1 VTARLKPWLA
11 ALALGVAALLGACD
25 SGGGRQACP
34 AGKLCLEYGN
44 IADPLSLDPNKTT
57 SIQEDV
63 ILGNVFMGLAQH
75 DAEGRPVPGM
85 ATAWETSADGLVW
98 TFHLRQDAMWSDGVP
113 LTAED
118 FVFSLRRVLDPA
130 TASETASLLYFIKN
144 AQPVNE
150 GRMKPAAVGVT
161 ALDAHTLQIRL
172 EHPAPYFPQLLTHQ
186 AMYPVPEHI
195 VARYGE
201 RWASGG
207 HFVSNGPYVIESW
220 KMGDRVHLVRNRR
233 FYDDAKTCIDE
244 IDFYPTTD
252 SISAE
257 RRVRRG
263 ELDINDDIQ
272 SNRIAYLRRPGQ
284 MPAYVHTHAWL
295 GVAYLAFNGRQ
306 APALRDRRVRQ
317 ALSMAIDRDF
327 IARKLLRGGQIPAFS
342 FVPPGIANYVP
353 GGVKPYWGDWPLAR
367 RQAEARRLLAA
378 AGYGPARPL
387 KLELKHRN
395 SADPMLFMPAIQ
407 ADMKDIGVQVQLVQN
422 ESQIAYAAYRAR
434 DFQIADAAWIADY
447 NDPLSF
453 LYLQRSTTG
462 GQNYS
467 DYANPAYDALLDR
480 ADHEPDAARRA
491 AYLARAEKMMLE
503 DAPVAPVFFY
513 VSKNLVSPAVTGWV
527 DNLADWHRARYL
539 CFKDA
544 AARRAGKR

>member
-1 VTARLKPWLA
+1 MSARFGPWLA
-11 ALALGVAALLGACD
+11 MAAIALLAACD
-25 SGGGRQACP
+25 SGGGRPACP

-44 IADPLSLDPNKTT
+44 GADPLSLDPNKTT

-75 DAEGRPVPGM
+75 DPQARPIPGM

-98 TFHLRQDAMWSDGVP
+98 TFHMRPGATWSDGVP

-118 FVFSLRRVLDPA
+118 FVFSLRRILDPA

-150 GRMKPAAVGVT
+150 GAMPTTAVGVT
-161 ALDAHTLQIRL
+161 AVDPLTLRLTL
-172 EHPAPYFPQLLTHQ
+172 EHPAPYLPQLLTHQ
-186 AMYPVPEHI
+186 AMYPVPRHVVEK
-195 VARYGE
+195 YGE
-201 RWASGG
+201 QWASGG

-220 KMGDRVHLVRNRR
+220 KMGDRVHLVRNPR
-233 FYDDAKTCIDE
+233 FYDAAKLCIDE
-244 IDFYPTTD
+244 INFYPTND

-257 RRVRRG
+257 RRVARG
-263 ELDINDDIQ
+263 ELDVNGDIQ
-272 SNRIAYLRRPGQ
+272 SNRIAYLRRPDK
-284 MPAYVHTHAWL
+284 MPAYVHTHTWL
-295 GVAYLAFNGRQ
+295 GTTYLAFNAKS
-306 APALRDRRVRQ
+306 APALGDRRVRQ

-327 IARKLLRGGQIPAFS
+327 IATKLLRGGQTPAWG

-353 GGVKPYWGDWPLAR
+353 QAVKPFWADWPLAR

-378 AGYGPARPL
+378 AGYDADHPL
-387 KLELKHRN
+387 KVALKHRN
-395 SADPMLFMPAIQ
+395 TADPMLFMPAIQ
-407 ADMKDIGVQVQLVQN
+407 ADMKDIGVQLELVQN

-434 DFQIADAAWIADY
+434 DFDIADAAWIADY
-447 NDPLSF
+447 NDPLTF

-467 DYANPAYDALLDR
+467 DYANPRYDALLDQ
-480 ADHEPDAARRA
+480 ADHEPDAGRRA
-491 AYLARAEKMMLE
+491 AILAQAEKIMLE
-503 DAPVAPVFFY
+503 DATVAPVFHY
-513 VSKNLVSPAVTGWV
+513 VSKSLVSPSVTGWV

-544 AARRAGKR
+544 AARRAGAAPG